1 MNCTAICRLL
11 EWCGIRRQHKR
22 ETNITRRLVG
32 EPIGAIAFVSQ
43 INAENS
49 VGPNLRVQPHAERVG
64 CNAGLGGFLPTIR
77 PWSTCLQ
84 CGGIFLKPLIIMPTD
99 LR

>member
-1 MNCTAICRLL
+1 MSLPPPSILDTRVNSAFYPLQGMFLPDEKQGEGANEAPSLL
-11 EWCGIRRQHKR
+11 LGR
-22 ETNITRRLVG
+22 TY
-32 EPIGAIAFVSQ
+32 
-43 INAENS
+43 
-49 VGPNLRVQPHAERVG
+49 NLRVQPHAERVG